1 MSWRVGTLFDAL
13 IIEKWLPQGAQE
25 GGFVQIGQFQ
35 VANSIIKERDHGI
48 QTKLKQSILH

>member
-1 MSWRVGTLFDAL
+1 MARGDTFWCSHNWKMAATVSPRG
-13 IIEKWLPQGAQE
+13 E